1 MTQVLSNSTLKVIIL
16 GLLIASEGFAVTVL
30 SIVSTGQMPT
40 RIQWFGFFLAAF
52 IQLATYLITFL
63 ETGQTPPLETGQTPP
78 LETGQTPPLP
88 PSVPKT
94 P

>member
-16 GLLIASEGFAVTVL
+16 GLLIAAEGFAVTAL
-30 SIVSTGQMPT
+30 SIVSTGAMPT

-63 ETGQTPPLETGQTPP
+63 ETGSAPTTQAPL
-78 LETGQTPPLP
+78 
-88 PSVPKT
+88 KT
-94 P
+94 PS